1 MNKLSALD
9 SYKVSVILE
18 GQLEKLSYLDALKSN
33 MGDEMAEMMSQ
44 EITRVMEQQRHLE
57 KEYARLVTLRSEL
70 KGLSNKHKLQD
81 IRQEILVS
89 SNLPHDCTFSMHV
102 FNSGPCRKSPRSSRT
117 RPALCAVS
125 SRTTLMSMATRGRSS
140 KTRMT

>member
-1 MNKLSALD
+1 
-9 SYKVSVILE
+9 
-18 GQLEKLSYLDALKSN
+18 

-89 SNLPHDCTFSMHV
+89 SNLPMNVPFLYM
-102 FNSGPCRKSPRSSRT
+102 FLNSDMCRKSPRSSRT
-117 RPALCAVS
+117 LRALCAVS
-125 SRTTLMSMATRGRSS
+125 FRTTLMSMATRRRSS
-140 KTRMT
+140 RTRMT

>member
-1 MNKLSALD
+1 M
-9 SYKVSVILE
+9 
-18 GQLEKLSYLDALKSN
+18 EKLSYLDALKSN

-89 SNLPHDCTFSMHV
+89 SNLPQDCTFALHD
-102 FNSGPCRKSPRSSRT
+102 FNSECVESGQGAQGLDPHSVPSA
-117 RPALCAVS
+117 P
-125 SRTTLMSMATRGRSS
+125 GQP
-140 KTRMT
+140 

>member
-89 SNLPHDCTFSMHV
+89 SNLPHNCSFAMH
-102 FNSGPCRKSPRSSRT
+102 F
-117 RPALCAVS
+117 L
-125 SRTTLMSMATRGRSS
+125 TLMNVESGQGAQGLDPHSVPS
-140 KTRMT
+140 APGQS